1 MRLFIAINFNE
12 NIKRKLQEIIEGLRK
27 ESKKGSFSRIENL
40 HLTLAFLGE
49 IEVERINN
57 LKVIMDEIEA
67 EPFQI
72 ELSHLGAFNRK
83 GSSESIYWCG
93 IKQNKI
99 LYNVQEKLVAMLK
112 ENNFYLDD
120 KPFKP
125 HITLARRCVL
135 PKDFSLDNF
144 NRLIVDDSMVV
155 NEISLM
161 KSERIN
167 GILTYTEIYKKN
179 IQ

>member
-1 MRLFIAINFNE
+1 MRLFIAINFND
-12 NIKRKLQEIIEGLRK
+12 NIKKKLQEIIEGLRK
-27 ESKKGSFSRIENL
+27 ESKRGSFSRIENL

-49 IEVERINN
+49 IEVERVNN
-57 LKVIMDEIEA
+57 LKEIIDEIKSQ
-67 EPFQI
+67 PFRL

-93 IKQNKI
+93 IKHNKA
-99 LYNVQEKLVAMLK
+99 LYMVQEKLADMLT
-112 ENNFYLDD
+112 ENDFKLDD

-125 HITLARRCVL
+125 HITLARRCVVTQS
-135 PKDFSLDNF
+135 FSLNSLNSTIGD
-144 NRLIVDDSMVV
+144 VSMVV

-167 GILTYTEIYKKN
+167 GVLTYTEIYKKK
-179 IQ
+179 I